1 MDVQVKKL
9 PKSKVEM
16 SVSIPWDEWKGEIDH
31 AVEHLAKDVNVQGF
45 RPGKAPREVIEKK
58 LGKTT
63 VLIEGAEHAIDH
75 LFPKVLESAKID
87 AIGKPEI
94 RLDDVQAEGPLSFV
108 VTTSVMPEVRLGSWE
123 KKVRDANARHAKEKM
138 SVEDAEIA
146 EELRKIAESRTKF
159 VTVDR
164 EARDGDMVETDFEV
178 TMNGVAIEGGTGKK
192 HPVVLG
198 KGAFIPG
205 FEEAIIGMR
214 AGEEKVIELVFPEAY
229 HVETLAGKPA
239 KFHIVANLIQERQ
252 IPELTDEFARSL
264 GNFESLEALQKNV
277 SEGLLEERKAKAKEQ
292 LRTGILEAIVETA
305 EAELP
310 DVLVESEVRRMIGE
324 FGNQASMMGLKLED
338 YLARMK
344 KTEEDLAK
352 EWKPQAEKRILSE
365 LAIEKIAADREIEP
379 EQREV
384 EEEMNKILAYA
395 KSVSQVEREFDLPAM
410 YAASRNRL
418 RNEKVFEWLE
428 KL

>member
-9 PKSKVEM
+9 PKSKVEIA
-16 SVSIPWDEWKGEIDH
+16 VSIPWNEWKGEIDH

-45 RPGKAPREVIEKK
+45 RPGHAPREVIEKK
-58 LGKTT
+58 IGKTT

-75 LFPKVLESAKID
+75 LFPKVLEAAKID

-94 RLDDVQAEGPLSFV
+94 RLDDVQAEGPLSFL

-123 KKVRDANARHAKEKM
+123 KKVKKENSAHAKEKLT
-138 SVEDAEIA
+138 VDDAEIA

-178 TMNGVAIEGGTGKK
+178 TMNGVPIEGGTGKK

-205 FEEAIIGMR
+205 FEEGILGMR
-214 AGEEKVIELVFPEAY
+214 AGDEKSVELVFPETY
-229 HVETLAGKPA
+229 HVDTLAGKPA
-239 KFHIVANLIQERQ
+239 IFHIVANLVQERL
-252 IPELTDEFARSL
+252 IPELSDEFARSL
-264 GNFESLEALQKNV
+264 GNFESLESLRGNV
-277 SEGLLEERKAKAKEQ
+277 SDGLLEERKAKAKER
-292 LRTGILEAIVETA
+292 LRTGILESIVETA

-344 KTEEDLAK
+344 KTEEELAK
-352 EWKPQAEKRILSE
+352 EWRPQAEKRILSE
-365 LAIEKIAADREIEP
+365 LSIERIATDQAIEPGQEEI
-379 EQREV
+379 

-395 KSVSQVEREFDLPAM
+395 KSVSQAERELDLPAM

-428 KL
+428 RL